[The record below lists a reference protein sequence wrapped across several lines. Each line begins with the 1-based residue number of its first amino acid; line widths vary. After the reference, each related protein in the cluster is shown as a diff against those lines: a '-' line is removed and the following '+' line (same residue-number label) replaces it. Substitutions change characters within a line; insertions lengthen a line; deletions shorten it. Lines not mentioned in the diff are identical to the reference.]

1 MTSGIRGLVFN
12 VCFHLRLS
20 TELPSLEDFMANST
34 IDLDTLENQFSLLSS
49 KSAKLLKSGTVQVKS
64 PDKVKSPDSEKLKTA
79 KKKKRKIRLPK
90 RLDPKVAIDAERW
103 MPLKERSYYRGRK
116 NKKKG
121 IVFKGAQGAVAKET
135 AAAAAAAAAV
145 VPTSPKAEVKADSP
159 AVESRPRAAASG
171 SGNKAKAKPK
181 KKGKGGW

>member
-1 MTSGIRGLVFN
+1 
-12 VCFHLRLS
+12 
-20 TELPSLEDFMANST
+20 MANST

-135 AAAAAAAAAV
+135 AAAVV
-145 VPTSPKAEVKADSP
+145 VPTSPKEEVKADSP

-171 SGNKAKAKPK
+171 SGNKAKAKPQ

>member
-1 MTSGIRGLVFN
+1 MASGLRVLVFN
-12 VCFHLRLS
+12 VCFHFRLS
-20 TELPSLEDFMANST
+20 TELPSLEDIMANST

-135 AAAAAAAAAV
+135 AAAAAV

-171 SGNKAKAKPK
+171 SGNKAKAKPQ